1 MSFYCFVNWALCSS
15 TPAAQWHKTVPNPD
29 LEIRGGGD
37 PVIQRPLDK
46 GGSPKSFF
54 QPFRPKFGLKIRVGG
69 GGGVGMGPF
78 PRSTTAK
85 AQLGFRS

>member
-15 TPAAQWHKTVPNPD
+15 TPAAQWHKTVPNDPD
-29 LEIRGGGD
+29 LEISGGD

-46 GGSPKSFF
+46 GGSPKNFF

-69 GGGVGMGPF
+69 VGVGPF